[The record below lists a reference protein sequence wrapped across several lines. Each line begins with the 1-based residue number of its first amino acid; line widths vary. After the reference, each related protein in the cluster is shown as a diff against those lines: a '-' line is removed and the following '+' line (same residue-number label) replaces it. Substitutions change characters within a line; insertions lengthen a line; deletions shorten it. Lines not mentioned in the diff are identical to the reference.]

1 MASYVVTAANG
12 KKYKI
17 DAPEGT
23 SNLEVEEAFRTQTNL
38 VGKVTQDPAAYMA
51 ELQGQ
56 YNTFKQ
62 NDNDANYGLVP
73 RAMDNLST
81 DRNAPPRALGYT
93 PPVDDRTAF
102 GKKAGDLATGLSS
115 SVFRALG
122 STAGLGTYIKG
133 VNQIADP
140 MAETLY
146 GMADKIDENLLS
158 DTQKAAKRELQR
170 QVQNSVK
177 DLKLPEGANFGEKIR
192 FVTDHILAQGGG
204 AASFLK
210 ENPTQIFNF
219 LTETIPYIVGGG
231 ALGRGTKSLAE
242 GIDALATVG
251 SKTKQV
257 TSKVA
262 SMGGGTAGSI
272 GEGLIAAGDVGAGTA
287 IDARAEGNSEYDPKR
302 LLGLFAAPVTAL
314 IGRAGS
320 KYSRDVDTFA
330 TGIADS
336 GTDLVK
342 RGLVKRV
349 GIGAGVEGAEEL
361 LQSGSE
367 EMFSNLAGG
376 RPAYEGVGGAA
387 VIGLATGSALGAGMN
402 VLPKK
407 GGPSNSETEL
417 STEDAIAGNKS
428 DIAQELNQ
436 QAEETLGADYSQKQP
451 ALFKLLTDGKI
462 EEFQQTLNTAVQ
474 VQKDVADQKAAEQA
488 AIDVGQKKLRREVAK
503 TFTPEKFK
511 KARETQRVAELNDP
525 STPLGQKFETY
536 LDSTDAISQAEIK
549 AEQKAFL
556 DDYSKSLNETD
567 ETIRDEYKAELDVQI
582 SMVANGAVQAAPTS
596 EQTPT
601 QTPKTATAKPESEKI
616 AAARAYAVEQ
626 LGEDWA
632 SVGGLSQRFDA
643 KKSIYKLNKS
653 GKSAWQSAVDAE
665 VVARDTANNPVA
677 SVEERVDTLTQPS
690 ENTNVA
696 MSAVTDMLK
705 DGIKGQPLTVDQTKV
720 ANLLVEAYSN
730 NEEDSVQDSKG
741 RLNHERIKE
750 KLGLQSRQASQ
761 SIQLAFREKIAGAR
775 NLTSSQVKKR
785 LNETKVQNV
794 EEFDLNAG
802 TETFDV
808 ADLGAAAGTL
818 QSIGELAEQDR
829 GADEIQATNARAAAE
844 PNVIADQRADE
855 ARARRADVKKELATL
870 AQEVDPETAL
880 NLWSQL
886 KPKNAPNASALPPEG
901 LRDLLLSVLEYTST
915 NGSDIG
921 LLEQDFQQIAREA
934 QQDTSEVIDGTTENN
949 QVPAVESQADNE
961 KVDTPASDKT
971 RSGDETDPSGTEN
984 TDKQPSKESVEEKPY
999 EFTAEDVLSE
1009 YTERGDGTPTL
1020 EQAQNVANVRN
1031 GMLAKRGNQ
1040 QAKSKE
1046 NAPADDEDYRP
1057 VDKKPTA
1064 KFSVSATTPADQP
1077 LSTVQTLENLADRM
1091 FYEDHIRRTKRIAI
1105 KVEDTYYPASSNNAY
1120 SPIRI
1125 HKTKKD
1131 ALRAINNKLPAKKLK
1146 FAKAFVFEGVSHF
1159 IAENIPKNEA
1169 AGTFIHEV
1177 GVHLGLENLLNGK
1190 QVATLAEAVRSWSTM
1205 DESTQE
1211 RKIYDLVVPRLAF
1224 ARLTGLKESATD
1236 IETIAYAVE
1245 EAVILGV
1252 QPTNKSQNKAE
1263 RWLADVSAYLRK
1275 IVRRMA
1281 SKNRYVAEQDVAK
1294 EKYLS
1299 VLTPLELVSLAH
1311 GAARGVMQRVV
1322 VREDGALTS
1331 NRAELIRY
1339 YAAEDRNQIMQ
1350 EDTNIMSFGKDGEEI
1365 FSWGKNSQFGT
1376 MKMSEDSDET
1386 VPITNIET
1394 SAFFDENNSM
1404 AMFVRAEGIEGAI
1417 LSIVLKAV
1425 ETGNVLLPYKYSLTI
1440 NGPDGEVE
1448 SSPLAKQIVSYV
1460 QDKDG
1465 DDWTKLSGVRRAH
1478 TMRILAEARRR
1489 MTRRLGGNIPNI
1501 EYNRV
1506 TGAAAKLLAGGKTK
1520 GEKGQATY
1528 NEVYARFSMQRQDAG
1543 SSVRDGF
1550 GREKVREYAGAEGV
1564 QFYDGIYGLVTK
1576 PKDYLKFLYDY
1587 VADAEIKMPSIRVVY
1602 DQLKSAEAIT
1612 NSLVR
1617 ETEAIIVRAKKLKP
1631 ERYAAVNDFLARS
1644 TFYQKWGYDPT
1655 TLHPEVFKD
1664 KKVKVDPLTAAD
1676 FNRLNKNEK
1685 QIVADIFAQGE
1696 ARLKRKKA
1704 FIEGLGIVGNFFTS
1718 SSLQGP
1724 YAPLKRF
1731 GKNIAVLR
1739 SQTLLDAEK
1748 ALAANE
1754 TKENK
1759 KTVQDL
1765 KGKSEHYVVQFFD
1778 TLGAANRF
1786 AEKNEGTYA
1795 RVAAFKREDGNDYG
1809 RAPSTAMLESLL
1821 GKLKADT
1828 AAGMDDATKESFR
1841 TMIREH
1847 YFESMDERDAR
1858 TSGAR
1863 RLNRAGYDKD
1873 MIRSFGFQS
1882 TAEARLI
1889 ATMETASDVNEA
1901 MASANKEAAEDPGEL
1916 KETYNLMS
1924 SHYSQ
1929 MMRKE
1934 DGLFHALQDRV
1945 LAWNT
1950 VSMLTTNYG
1959 YHVQNA
1965 TQVLIGVNKLYGD
1978 FGSYTRAWTEMFKA
1992 YAIANKAIKGGFFKQ
2007 VAAVGTLGLVDVGNN
2022 VEIDNTD
2029 GVMPK
2034 EYQPLIRELELHQL
2048 ADVGIQEDLAGMN
2061 RFDTGYGLLNKA
2073 SDKVAG
2079 VTHRLYQVAR
2089 YVEAHNRLSTAIAA
2103 YEMAKRNPA
2112 RLRSL
2117 KVTNATDYAI
2127 QAVQHT
2133 QGAFNGL
2140 DAPLA
2145 FKTLPK
2151 VMTQYRKY
2159 QVMMAWNY
2167 GRATKQAFAGETTE
2181 IKLIGWRTLGATL
2194 THAAIVS
2201 GAKGLPLIT
2210 SMAGLAMLW
2219 GADDDDEIAE
2229 AAKAANGY
2237 DNYVEQVIRENVDN
2251 EDIANLLTR
2260 GVPAYFGLDLSG
2272 KIGHQNIFAFQPY
2285 SDLEFTR
2292 DGLQSYLFD
2301 IAFGPTASTV
2311 RNFGGGVEAIK
2322 NGQVAKGIGLFL
2334 PKGARQYIETY
2345 GYATDGIKANNDD
2358 LIVDPRKIAL
2368 SDLIMNATGLPATEI
2383 QNLKFTR
2390 GQQFKINE
2398 YFTNRTAEIQR
2409 QYLKANK
2416 NRDKDSKSDL
2426 REEWRELQRAKRRI
2440 RPFFNNA
2447 RGVLMPSPVSDL
2459 IRKPRAQKKREKTL
2473 QRRLGFD

>member
-1 MASYVVTAANG
+1 
-12 KKYKI
+12 
-17 DAPEGT
+17 
-23 SNLEVEEAFRTQTNL
+23 
-38 VGKVTQDPAAYMA
+38 
-51 ELQGQ
+51 
-56 YNTFKQ
+56 
-62 NDNDANYGLVP
+62 
-73 RAMDNLST
+73 
-81 DRNAPPRALGYT
+81 
-93 PPVDDRTAF
+93 
-102 GKKAGDLATGLSS
+102 
-115 SVFRALG
+115 
-122 STAGLGTYIKG
+122 
-133 VNQIADP
+133 
-140 MAETLY
+140 
-146 GMADKIDENLLS
+146 
-158 DTQKAAKRELQR
+158 
-170 QVQNSVK
+170 
-177 DLKLPEGANFGEKIR
+177 
-192 FVTDHILAQGGG
+192 
-204 AASFLK
+204 
-210 ENPTQIFNF
+210 
-219 LTETIPYIVGGG
+219 
-231 ALGRGTKSLAE
+231 
-242 GIDALATVG
+242 
-251 SKTKQV
+251 
-257 TSKVA
+257 
-262 SMGGGTAGSI
+262 
-272 GEGLIAAGDVGAGTA
+272 
-287 IDARAEGNSEYDPKR
+287 
-302 LLGLFAAPVTAL
+302 
-314 IGRAGS
+314 
-320 KYSRDVDTFA
+320 
-330 TGIADS
+330 
-336 GTDLVK
+336 
-342 RGLVKRV
+342 
-349 GIGAGVEGAEEL
+349 
-361 LQSGSE
+361 
-367 EMFSNLAGG
+367 
-376 RPAYEGVGGAA
+376 
-387 VIGLATGSALGAGMN
+387 MN

-474 VQKDVADQKAAEQA
+474 VQKNVADQKAAEQA

-582 SMVANGAVQAAPTS
+582 SMVANGAVPAAPTS
-596 EQTPT
+596 E

-665 VVARDTANNPVA
+665 VVARDAAAKPIVSPEEGVNALTETTSTAGQSDTSIANMFAVLAKTQNLTENQSKVATVLGDAFQNNEESSIQTSDGKLNYKIIAEKAGLKDRQAAYSVVQALQKKISTANNVKP
-677 SVEERVDTLTQPS
+677 
-690 ENTNVA
+690 
-696 MSAVTDMLK
+696 
-705 DGIKGQPLTVDQTKV
+705 DQVK
-720 ANLLVEAYSN
+720 
-730 NEEDSVQDSKG
+730 Q
-741 RLNHERIKE
+741 RLNDTRIQQTE
-750 KLGLQSRQASQ
+750 AFDQNAST
-761 SIQLAFREKIAGAR
+761 E
-775 NLTSSQVKKR
+775 V
-785 LNETKVQNV
+785 
-794 EEFDLNAG
+794 FDA
-802 TETFDV
+802 
-808 ADLGAAAGTL
+808 ADLGSGSGTL
-818 QSIGELAEQDR
+818 ASVGQGKGQGRSAEETDD
-829 GADEIQATNARAAAE
+829 ANARAAAE

-855 ARARRADVKKELATL
+855 ARARRADVNKELATL
-870 AQEVDPETAL
+870 AKEVDPATAL

-915 NGSDIG
+915 NGSDLG
-921 LLEQDFQQIAREA
+921 LLEQDFQQIAGEA
-934 QQDTSEVIDGTTENN
+934 QQDTNEVIDGTTENN

-961 KVDTPASDKT
+961 KVDTPASDET
-971 RSGDETDPSGTEN
+971 RSGDETDQSGTEN
-984 TDKQPSKESVEEKPY
+984 TDKQPSKESV
-999 EFTAEDVLSE
+999 
-1009 YTERGDGTPTL
+1009 
-1020 EQAQNVANVRN
+1020 
-1031 GMLAKRGNQ
+1031 
-1040 QAKSKE
+1040 
-1046 NAPADDEDYRP
+1046 
-1057 VDKKPTA
+1057 DKKPTA
-1064 KFSVSATTPADQP
+1064 KFSVAGTRPTEETQ
-1077 LSTVQTLENLADRM
+1077 STVKTLKALADKM
-1091 FYEDHIRRTKRIAI
+1091 FQDRAGYRQQRPNPEDGIE
-1105 KVEDTYYPASSNNAY
+1105 VYPTEANNAY
-1120 SPIRI
+1120 SPIKI
-1125 HKTKKD
+1125 HKTKKE
-1131 ALRAINNKLPAKKLK
+1131 ASRATNNKIPVKKLE

-1159 IAENIPKNEA
+1159 IADNIPRNEA
-1169 AGTFIHEV
+1169 PGTFQHEV
-1177 GVHLGLENLLNGK
+1177 GVHLGLENLLDRT
-1190 QVATLAEAVRSWSTM
+1190 QVAKLAEAVRSWATM

-1211 RKIYDLVVPRLAF
+1211 RKISDLVASRLTF
-1224 ARLTGLKESATD
+1224 ARLTGLKENAID

-1245 EAVILGV
+1245 EAVTLGIE
-1252 QPTNKSQNKAE
+1252 PTGNSLKKAE
-1263 RWLADVSAYLRK
+1263 KWLADISEFFRT
-1275 IVRRMA
+1275 IIQRMA
-1281 SKNRYVAEQDVAK
+1281 AKTRYATEQDVGK
-1294 EKYLS
+1294 EKYIS
-1299 VLTPLELVSLAH
+1299 VLTPLELVSLSH
-1311 GAARGVMQRVV
+1311 GAARGVMQQILV
-1322 VREDGALTS
+1322 EEGAVTTNS
-1331 NRAELIRY
+1331 AELILF

-1350 EDTNIMSFGKDGEEI
+1350 EDASIIYNSSPSTLGEEI
-1365 FSWGKNSQFGT
+1365 FSWGKDSQFGT
-1376 MKMSEDSDET
+1376 MKVSEGSEET
-1386 VPITNIET
+1386 IPLTNIET
-1394 SAFFDENNSM
+1394 SAFFDVDDSM
-1404 AMFVRAEGIEGAI
+1404 VMYVRAEGIEGSI
-1417 LSIVLKAV
+1417 LSIELEPI
-1425 ETGNVLLPYKYSLTI
+1425 ETGLTLFPYVYAMTI

-1448 SSPLAKQIVSYV
+1448 SSSLAKQIVSYV

-1465 DDWTKLSGVRRAH
+1465 DNWTKLSGVRRKQ

-1489 MTRRLGGNIPNI
+1489 MTRHLGGNIPNI
-1501 EYNRV
+1501 VYNRV
-1506 TGAAAKLLAGGKTK
+1506 TGAAAKILDGGKKTK
-1520 GEKGQATY
+1520 GERGEVDY

-1655 TLHPEVFKD
+1655 TFHPEVFKD

-1795 RVAAFKREDGNDYG
+1795 RVAAFKREDKNDYG

-1916 KETYNLMS
+1916 QETYNLMS

-2112 RLRSL
+2112 RLRAL

-2210 SMAGLAMLW
+2210 SIAGLAMLW

-2251 EDIANLLTR
+2251 KDIANLLTR

-2285 SDLEFTR
+2285 SDLELTR
-2292 DGLQSYLFD
+2292 DGLQSYLSD
-2301 IAFGPTASTV
+2301 IAFGPTTSTV
-2311 RNFGGGVEAIK
+2311 RNFGAGVEAIK